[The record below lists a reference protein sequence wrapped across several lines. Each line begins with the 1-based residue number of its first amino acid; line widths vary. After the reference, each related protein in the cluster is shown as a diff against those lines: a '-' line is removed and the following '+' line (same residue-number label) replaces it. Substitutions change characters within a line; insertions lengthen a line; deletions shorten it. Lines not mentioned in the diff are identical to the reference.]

1 MGVELANQVAKHLP
15 NLITAARI
23 LGSPGLI
30 VLAITGN
37 TGWLA
42 AFAVFL
48 VFTEWADGFLARRL
62 AASSVLGARLDT
74 IADAVFYSCLL
85 LAVILLN
92 PTLVAGQ
99 WAWIAA
105 AVVSYGLSWLA
116 SWLKFGRLPS
126 YHTYAAKGVWV
137 LVCAGIVCLLGEIS
151 PWPFRLAMVGVAI
164 ANIEAIAITFVLT
177 ECRVDI
183 PTIWHARRAKR
194 LADSRPIDHHNATEK
209 RDAESGGP

>member
-1 MGVELANQVAKHLP
+1 MSSLANQVAKHLP
-15 NLITAARI
+15 NLITAVRI

-30 VLAITGN
+30 VLAINGN

-42 AFAVFL
+42 CLALFL
-48 VFTEWADGFLARRL
+48 VFTEWVDGFLARRL
-62 AASSVLGARLDT
+62 AATSVLGARLDT
-74 IADAVFYSCLL
+74 IADAAFYSCLL
-85 LAVILLN
+85 LAVLLLN
-92 PTLVAGQ
+92 PSLVAGQ

-137 LVCAGIVCLLGEIS
+137 LVCAGIVCLLGDIS
-151 PWPFRLAMVGVAI
+151 PWPFRLAMLCVAI
-164 ANIEAIAITFVLT
+164 ANIEAIAITNVLS

-194 LADSRPIDHHNATEK
+194 RAGADSPDHSDAT
-209 RDAESGGP
+209 

>member
-1 MGVELANQVAKHLP
+1 MANQVAKNLP

-23 LGSPGLI
+23 LGSPVLI
-30 VLAITGN
+30 VLAIAGS

-42 AFAVFL
+42 ALAVFL
-48 VFTEWADGFLARRL
+48 VFTEWVDGFLARRL
-62 AASSVLGARLDT
+62 AATSVLGARLDT

-85 LAVILLN
+85 LAVVLLN
-92 PTLVAGQ
+92 PTVVAGQ

-151 PWPFRLAMVGVAI
+151 PWPFRLAMACVAI
-164 ANIEAIAITFVLT
+164 ANIEAIAITNVLP

-183 PTIWHARRAKR
+183 PTIWHARRAR
-194 LADSRPIDHHNATEK
+194 QSSGSDSVGPDAT
-209 RDAESGGP
+209 

>member
-1 MGVELANQVAKHLP
+1 MSSLANQVAKNLP

-23 LGSPGLI
+23 LGSPVLI
-30 VLAITGN
+30 VLAIAGS

-42 AFAVFL
+42 ALAVFL
-48 VFTEWADGFLARRL
+48 VFTEWVDGFLARRL
-62 AASSVLGARLDT
+62 AATSVLGARLDT

-85 LAVILLN
+85 LAVVLLN
-92 PTLVAGQ
+92 PTVVAGQ

-151 PWPFRLAMVGVAI
+151 PWPFRLAMACVAI
-164 ANIEAIAITFVLT
+164 ANIEAIAITNVLP

-183 PTIWHARRAKR
+183 PTIWHARRAR
-194 LADSRPIDHHNATEK
+194 HSSGSDSVGPDAT
-209 RDAESGGP
+209 

>member
-1 MGVELANQVAKHLP
+1 MPDATPFHDRWVPSLANQVAKYLP
-15 NLITAARI
+15 NVVTAARI

-30 VLAITGN
+30 VLVVNGN
-37 TGWLA
+37 IIWFACL
-42 AFAVFL
+42 AVFL
-48 VFTEWADGFLARRL
+48 VFTEWLDGFLARRL
-62 AASSVLGARLDT
+62 AATSVLGARLDT
-74 IADAVFYSCLL
+74 IADAIFYSCLL

-92 PTLVAGQ
+92 PSLVAGQ

-151 PWPFRLAMVGVAI
+151 PWPFRLAMVCVAI
-164 ANIEAIAITFVLT
+164 ANVEAIAITNVLP
-177 ECRVDI
+177 ECRVDV

-194 LADSRPIDHHNATEK
+194 RAVSDSSDHPDVT
-209 RDAESGGP
+209 

>member
-1 MGVELANQVAKHLP
+1 MANQFAKNLP

-23 LGSPGLI
+23 LGSPVLI
-30 VLAITGN
+30 VLAIAGS

-42 AFAVFL
+42 ALAVFL
-48 VFTEWADGFLARRL
+48 VFTEWVDGFLARRL
-62 AASSVLGARLDT
+62 AATSVLGARLDT

-85 LAVILLN
+85 LAVVLLN
-92 PTLVAGQ
+92 PTVVAGQ

-151 PWPFRLAMVGVAI
+151 PWPFRLAMACVAI
-164 ANIEAIAITFVLT
+164 ANIEAIAITNVLP

-183 PTIWHARRAKR
+183 PTIWHARRAR
-194 LADSRPIDHHNATEK
+194 QSSGSDSVGPDAT
-209 RDAESGGP
+209 